1 MAHSPLFHPTLAA
14 GGKSYTTYR
23 KGTIMSNPQLWQEI
37 ECDEDENLHVQ
48 ALFDEL
54 WEDEECAAEH
64 YNWENIIS

>member
-1 MAHSPLFHPTLAA
+1 
-14 GGKSYTTYR
+14 
-23 KGTIMSNPQLWQEI
+23 MSNPNLFQEI

-54 WEDEECAAEH
+54 WEDEEYAAEH